1 MASSIEYRRY
11 MDECLRAAAKAASDE
26 ERKSLL
32 QLAQIWHQSA
42 TNLEARAG
50 LVEENDDEPAG
61 QPATAGTV
69 NSWEAPNEP

>member
-1 MASSIEYRRY
+1 MKDVVTIASR
-11 MDECLRAAAKAASDE
+11 
-26 ERKSLL
+26 
-32 QLAQIWHQSA
+32 SA
-42 TNLEARAG
+42 DPGLIAYGTNLPPIWKLRAG